1 MEEDAAIMIIL
12 VMGSM
17 IGTLLFEVTHRL
29 RRPPV
34 SLHQRTRRL
43 KDVYLSGTSVCG
55 VRMGF
60 WRAHMEMPKDHFL
73 PLCSK
78 IGC

>member
-1 MEEDAAIMIIL
+1 MEEDAAIMTIL

-34 SLHQRTRRL
+34 SLHQRTVRL
-43 KDVYLSGTSVCG
+43 KDVYVSDGDIGVWCADGFLARSHGNAEGPLSPAL
-55 VRMGF
+55 F
-60 WRAHMEMPKDHFL
+60 
-73 PLCSK
+73 
-78 IGC
+78 